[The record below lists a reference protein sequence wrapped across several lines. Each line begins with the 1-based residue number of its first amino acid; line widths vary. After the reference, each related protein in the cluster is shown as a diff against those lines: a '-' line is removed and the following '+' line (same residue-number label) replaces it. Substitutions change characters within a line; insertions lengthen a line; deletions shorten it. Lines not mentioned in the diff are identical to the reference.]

1 MFMPVISGGLN
12 VFRRLYLS
20 SVLVAVVV
28 VASYYSCS
36 GGAGQR
42 FASLLTSA
50 HEVPQNVDRHRE
62 DDGRVLLVPYA
73 AQSLQD
79 GRNNIFYT
87 SCMSIVQI
95 STYIS

>member
-20 SVLVAVVV
+20 SVLVAVVF
-28 VASYYSCS
+28 VASCCSS

-42 FASLLTSA
+42 FASLPTSA

-73 AQSLQD
+73 AQSLQED
-79 GRNNIFYT
+79 RNNIIF
-87 SCMSIVQI
+87 
-95 STYIS
+95 